1 MNDYYRITGYCEKED
16 FCFIMDCYGK
26 FEKLW
31 QFSSFL
37 LQKGFTI
44 CEAGN
49 ESKFFDGN
57 MERVEEKSDKIY
69 LRAGARGLPEQ
80 ATQTIAGVTYRA
92 IKVDDRIYV
101 PDRTKTMQRKR
112 VWVDTRF
119 RNL

>member
-1 MNDYYRITGYCEKED
+1 M
-16 FCFIMDCYGK
+16 
-26 FEKLW
+26 
-31 QFSSFL
+31 
-37 LQKGFTI
+37 QKGFTI
-44 CEAGN
+44 CEVGN